1 MKQLL
6 YISLLSMLTAA
17 YSLLFAHNTL
27 PSYDTLSINRDI
39 WKEVHIVYNQD
50 FPYKQ
55 HYKKQK
61 IKGCKKTYISS
72 ASNNK
77 TETKKTV
84 PVLRCTEH
92 IKLLRPDKTVN
103 HWMQIQHEKHFFP
116 LTLSTFN
123 FVNIHAKITAI
134 RPVKPDNDQVFLH
147 NKQTKKVTGQFERH
161 TVNVKKYTFRN
172 IKTGKTIIV
181 NATPEHPVYVKNRA
195 AFVPMDLLRTKDY
208 LLNNVGQEIRL
219 ICYGN
224 GMQHCGESLHNN
236 IPLPVYNLEI
246 DHHHTYFV
254 SDIRL
259 LVHNICELAKKLYEK
274 IPNLIQNKAIK
285 DEEESF
291 LSLKSPED
299 VQLAFKALSEIEEG
313 NIACDSLLILS
324 LSQYRKE
331 HIPIKRFEY
340 FLKIRKKNNL
350 TIYEMLLHSFIQ
362 GNKLID
368 LEPGTAFDTII
379 PIAREQPVV
388 VMTKNHCNLIVP
400 DLNGIPV
407 LELYQPGF
415 KIRHFPLNMSTDN
428 ISALYEWQSHGQP
441 TKYCTLMQSASAT
454 S

>member
-27 PSYDTLSINRDI
+27 PSYDTLSVNRDI
-39 WKEVHIVYNQD
+39 LKEVHIVYSQD

-55 HYKKQK
+55 NYNKQK
-61 IKGCKKTYISS
+61 IKGCKKTYISP

-84 PVLRCTEH
+84 PVLCCTEH

-195 AFVPMDLLRTKDY
+195 VFVPMDLLLATDH
-208 LLNNVGQEIRL
+208 LLNSAGQEIRL
-219 ICYGN
+219 ICQRGKI
-224 GMQHCGESLHNN
+224 QHCGASLHNN
-236 IPLPVYNLEI
+236 TPLIVYNLEI
-246 DHHHTYFV
+246 DHNHTYFV

-259 LVHNICELAKKLYEK
+259 LVHNICELAKKLYKK
-274 IPNLIQNKAIK
+274 IPDLM
-285 DEEESF
+285 
-291 LSLKSPED
+291 
-299 VQLAFKALSEIEEG
+299 
-313 NIACDSLLILS
+313 
-324 LSQYRKE
+324 QYRLSGEEK
-331 HIPIKRFEY
+331 EY
-340 FLKIRKKNNL
+340 FLHLNRHTDVQRAFIVLRKLEGENVESDSHVILAGARRCDKPIQISLLELFLQKRTSL
-350 TIYEMLLHSFIQ
+350 TEHEYNHLFIQ
-362 GNKLID
+362 VIHGTIFTKPFIPLKI
-368 LEPGTAFDTII
+368 EPKMAFNILL
-379 PIAREQPVV
+379 REAEHSPVIV
-388 VMTKNHCNLIVP
+388 VTSRNCNLIFT
-400 DLNGIPV
+400 DKYGNIL
-407 LELYQPGF
+407 LETLQKKKF
-415 KIRHFPLNMSTDN
+415 EIRRYPLNMDINELS
-428 ISALYEWQSHGQP
+428 SL
-441 TKYCTLMQSASAT
+441 ASAYGYRLLKYFVLKP
-454 S
+454 